1 MALNRIVNRMYLI
14 VVVPMLAAQGCTT
27 LAVGAGGT
35 FGVAAVQERTIGDAV
50 DDTVIH
56 ATINHKIFQAD
67 IDLFQ
72 DVGVEVVEGRVL
84 LTGTVPTPEDRIE
97 AVRLAWQADGI
108 KEIINELQV
117 TDDSGV
123 VDYAKD
129 IWISAQLKTRLL
141 FDEQIHAINYNV
153 ETVNG
158 SIYMIG
164 IAWDRAE
171 LERATNHARTI
182 KGVRKVISHVR
193 LKNAPRVNSPA
204 SATQ

>member
-1 MALNRIVNRMYLI
+1 MTPRPVISFMIPLAFVIL
-14 VVVPMLAAQGCTT
+14 LAAPGCTT
-27 LAVGAGGT
+27 MAVGAAGT
-35 FGVAAVQERTIGDAV
+35 TAVAAAQERTIGDAI
-50 DDTVIH
+50 DDSLIYTEV
-56 ATINHKIFQAD
+56 NHHLLQAD
-67 IDLFQ
+67 IDLFR
-72 DVGVEVVEGRVL
+72 DVGVKVVEGRVL
-84 LTGTVPTPEDRIE
+84 LTGSVPTPDDRIE

-108 KEIINELQV
+108 KEMINELQV

-158 SIYMIG
+158 SVYMIG

-193 LKNAPRVNSPA
+193 LKNAPRVNSPD